1 MYTLTQTVAWAQTFI
16 EYAPLT
22 AGLNNEPAVSI
33 ATMVRNTILNAPFTW
48 AWNRASNSSLT
59 ISQGTQ
65 DYTVPLTDFG
75 FLEKVSLTDAS
86 SNVYEVK
93 DVYNT
98 LALGVSSVTTGQ
110 GQRPVAVSVLAVNYG
125 TNVTLR
131 FLGAPNAT
139 YTVTL
144 IYQKLAIP
152 FGSYGVTSVA
162 NAVAGDSTYTGIFTA
177 STFPAG
183 AIATITGFANPANN
197 GSFSVVSCT
206 ATSLIVANPSGVSQS
221 ATASAFNGNW
231 APIPDSYM
239 DIFNNLFIAE
249 AFQAVDD
256 WQISGQYRQRGVAA
270 LLSKAEGLSEV
281 QKSDFLAQYLSRN
294 AQELISH
301 LRSQQGQQARGV

>member
-1 MYTLTQTVAWAQTFI
+1 MYTLTQTIQWAQSFI
-16 EYAPLT
+16 EFAPLT
-22 AGLNNEPAVSI
+22 AGLNNEPAVTI
-33 ATMVRNTILNAPFTW
+33 ASMVRNTILNAPFTW

-65 DYTVPLTDFG
+65 DYTVALTDFG
-75 FLEKVSLTDAS
+75 YLEKVSLTDANN
-86 SNVYEVK
+86 NVIEVK
-93 DVYNT
+93 DIYNT
-98 LALGVSSVTTGQ
+98 QALGVSDITAGK
-110 GQRPVAVSVLAVNYG
+110 GQRPLAVAVLGVNYG

-131 FLGAPNAT
+131 FMGAPNAT

-152 FGSYGVTSVA
+152 FGSYGITSVA
-162 NAVAGDSTYTGIFTA
+162 TAVAGNSTYTGIFTA

-183 AIATITGFANPANN
+183 AIATITGFATSANN

-206 ATSLIVANPSGVSQS
+206 ATTLIVANPSGVSQS

-239 DIFNNLFIAE
+239 DIYNNLFIAE

-256 WQISGQYRQRGVAA
+256 WQISAQYRQRGIAA
-270 LLSKAEGLSEV
+270 LLSKAEGLTEM

-294 AQELISH
+294 AQELVSQ
-301 LRSQQGQQARGV
+301 LRSQMGSQARGV